1 MSDAHDPAALVRH
14 AVQAGDWRLVELI
27 ARMLAAS
34 RARRPHGARRAY
46 GTLVVKL
53 GLTRWPSQL
62 RSRLMEEI
70 ERARRGS
77 SLPASRATC
86 GTARRLPVPIEEIA
100 DTHVGLLVRD
110 VEDLGTA
117 PGAPELGQGQALSG
131 LLLPA
136 RRRDLGQ
143 RRGGPTVA
151 ARDDASRSPMSSD
164 TGDFTETPSAR
175 VFCRSGSIEPERRS
189 HARRS
194 RPPRTRPTCSPPQC

>member
-1 MSDAHDPAALVRH
+1 MPDAHDPAALVRH

-27 ARMLAAS
+27 ARMLGGQPS
-34 RARRPHGARRAY
+34 ARSSAARRAY

-53 GLTRWPSQL
+53 GLSRRSRQI

-70 ERARRGS
+70 ERAAEAFLAGIPS
-77 SLPASRATC
+77 YVWDGAT
-86 GTARRLPVPIEEIA
+86 LPVPIEEIA

-117 PGAPELGQGQALSG
+117 PGAPELGHGQALSG

-143 RRGGPTVA
+143 RRGGAAVA
-151 ARDDASRSPMSSD
+151 GATALHDRPRARPLAPSP
-164 TGDFTETPSAR
+164 GRRAP
-175 VFCRSGSIEPERRS
+175 VFCRSGSVDAP
-189 HARRS
+189 HKNS
-194 RPPRTRPTCSPPQC
+194 RCFLRPRTRPTCSPRPC